1 MTPKKIKDIESILK
15 SHARAL
21 DIPAGSAEIF
31 IKKSLN
37 SAAKTLNKHKITTDA
52 DIIRTVSKELAKYNA
67 DLAYVYENYDKII

>member
-21 DIPAGSAEIF
+21 DVPAGSAEIF